1 MEKISRLEQLLHDR
15 WYRWEAA
22 LLSLRGAGYSL
33 PVSEAERLLHRVEV
47 AEEDYRKVA
56 EEG

>member
-33 PVSEAERLLHRVEV
+33 PVSEAERLLHRGEV

-56 EEG
+56 KL